1 MLKSLLYNRFN
12 PLPYLLPLKLAINVT
27 GQRLIPVVY
36 HTVVNEVPIHIKHLY
51 KPRSVKSF
59 TDDMNFFMRFYEPI
73 DLYRLKEIVI
83 NREKPKKSYFFV
95 SFDDGLSEFYQYATP
110 ILTKMGIPA
119 TCFLNSAFIDNLDLS
134 YRYKVSILIEEIRKH
149 KENPNFW
156 QKFHGLKEKFG
167 IPQGHYLA
175 VLLNLDHTGIPFINE
190 TARLLHVDFAEYLK
204 DRKPYLTSDQ
214 IRELIQKGFT
224 FGAHSVD
231 HPNFNRLPDDEKIKQ
246 ALLSAKEIS
255 ERFDLSYKIFAFPF
269 TDCGIG
275 KTFFDVL
282 YNRGQFDLSF
292 GCAGIKHDSEYRN
305 LQRIPMEEFGL
316 SATRRLKTDYLY
328 FLLKSLIGRNTIIR

>member
-1 MLKSLLYNRFN
+1 MLKSILYNRFN
-12 PLPYLLPLKLAINVT
+12 PLPYLLPLKLAITVT

-36 HTVVNEVPIHIKHLY
+36 HTVVKDVPDHIKHLY

-73 DLYRLKEIVI
+73 DLYRLKDIVT

-95 SFDDGLSEFYQYATP
+95 SFDDGLREFYVHAAP

-119 TCFLNSAFIDNLDLS
+119 TCFLNSAFIDNKDLF
-134 YRYKVSILIEEIRKH
+134 YRYKVSILIEEIQKH
-149 KENPNFW
+149 KENQSFW
-156 QKFHGLKEKFG
+156 KEFHVLKEKFC
-167 IPQGHYLA
+167 IPQGYYRT
-175 VLLNLDHTGIPFINE
+175 VLLNLDHTCIPFIHE
-190 TARLLHVDFAEYLK
+190 TAKLIHVDFTEYLK
-204 DRKPYLTSDQ
+204 ARKPYLTSDQ

-224 FGAHSVD
+224 FGGHSID
-231 HPNFNRLPDDEKIKQ
+231 HPNFDRLPEDEKIKQ
-246 ALLSAKEIS
+246 ALHSTKEIS
-255 ERFDLSYKIFAFPF
+255 ERFGLAYKIFSFPF
-269 TDCGIG
+269 TDYGIG
-275 KTFFDVL
+275 KTFFDAL
-282 YNRGQFDLSF
+282 YTRGQFDLSF

-316 SATRRLKTDYLY
+316 SATRRLKSDYFY